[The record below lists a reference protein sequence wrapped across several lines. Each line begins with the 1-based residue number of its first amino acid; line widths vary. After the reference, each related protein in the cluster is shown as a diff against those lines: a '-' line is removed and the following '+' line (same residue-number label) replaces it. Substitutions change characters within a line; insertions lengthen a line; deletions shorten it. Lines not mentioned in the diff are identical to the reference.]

1 MSPMVTS
8 DFLLRYQ
15 RTPGAEYHVRPLTL
29 LQQEV
34 LYCCDGTVTVAD
46 LADATK
52 YSHPEIRA
60 VVVFLGQHGLIKTL
74 PPDPRLFGPPPAI
87 VAEASA
93 SPLRGRDGHALPA
106 VKRRR
111 NAWNGGLW

>member
-8 DFLLRYQ
+8 DFLFRYQ
-15 RTPGAEYHVRPLTL
+15 RTPGAKYHVRPLTL

-52 YSHPEIRA
+52 YTHPEIRA

-74 PPDPRLFGPPPAI
+74 PPDPRLFVPPPAP
-87 VAEASA
+87 AEAFV
-93 SPLRGRDGHALPA
+93 SPARSRDGRALPA
-106 VKRRR
+106 VKRKRS
-111 NAWNGGLW
+111 AWNGGLW